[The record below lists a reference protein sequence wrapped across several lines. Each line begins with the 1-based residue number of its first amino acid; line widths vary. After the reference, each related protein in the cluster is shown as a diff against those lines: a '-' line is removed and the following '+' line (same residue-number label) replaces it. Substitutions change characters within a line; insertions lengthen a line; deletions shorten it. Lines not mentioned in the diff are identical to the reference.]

1 MKSTDYLFDAAKHKI
16 PAVCAVYGK
25 DSFLKFHVLHAI
37 REQVLADGDAEF
49 SLSRFEGKT
58 AEIEKVLTEVATQ
71 SMFGGGQR
79 LVWIEDA
86 DPFLTK
92 CRDLLEAYVDKP
104 SKNGVLLLELESF
117 PSNTR
122 LYKKLEQVGFLVDCA
137 PPPDR
142 DIPKWLVR
150 WAKHYHKITC
160 NADAAAMLVDLI
172 GAELGLLDQELT
184 RLSLYV
190 PPKGAITA
198 EIVRENVGGQR
209 IRKIYEILS
218 HTLAGKPAD
227 AIRTLDNLLML
238 DKKAEPIGIL
248 AYISKALRQLG
259 AAALLFR
266 DAKQAGKPISVTAA
280 LEAAGVERPDQ
291 SVQHLNALGSRRAEK
306 LLHWLLQTD
315 LAMKGASSYD
325 PRLAL
330 ETLLIRVAEPR
341 LK

>member
-16 PAVCAVYGK
+16 PAVCAAYGK
-25 DSFLKFHVLHAI
+25 DSFLKLHTIRAI
-37 REQVLADGDAEF
+37 RDQVLGNGEDEF

-71 SMFGGGQR
+71 AMFGSGQR
-79 LVWIEDA
+79 LVRIENA

-92 CRDLLEAYVDKP
+92 CRDALETYADTP

-122 LYKKLEQVGFLVDCA
+122 LYKKLEQVGFLVDCT

-142 DIPKWLVR
+142 DVPKWLAR
-150 WAKHYHKITC
+150 WAKHHHKMTC
-160 NADAAAMLVDLI
+160 NNDAAAMLVDLV
-172 GAELGLLDQELT
+172 GVELGLLDQELAK
-184 RLSLYV
+184 LSLYV

-198 EIVRENVGGQR
+198 DIVRENVGGQR
-209 IRKIYEILS
+209 IRKIYEILN
-218 HTLAGKPAD
+218 HTLTGKPAD

-238 DKKAEPIGIL
+238 DKQATPTGIL
-248 AYISKALRQLG
+248 SYVSKALRPLG

-266 DAKQAGKPISVTAA
+266 EAKQSGKPISVTAA
-280 LEAAGVERPDQ
+280 LEAAGVERLDQ
-291 SVQHLNALGSRRAEK
+291 SVQQLNTLGSRRAEK
-306 LLHWLLQTD
+306 LLQWLLQTD

-330 ETLLIRVAEPR
+330 ETLLIRIADPR